1 MQKAAHQTDM
11 CGSGKGSRHKKDSGG
26 TKGIP
31 ILAFVAPPLALSSP
45 DVDDVVHRD
54 LLRAQL
60 ANHHHASGIQDAKQ
74 LGADPLVP
82 RAVFRRFMQ
91 LKPRSDTYGLRKGK
105 ERGGQVERCQ
115 AIIRCVDSRADRIR
129 TWQAG
134 HK

>member
-11 CGSGKGSRHKKDSGG
+11 CGSSKGTRHKRDSGG

-91 LKPRSDTYGLRKGK
+91 LKPRSGTYGLTAEREGAGRTGGK
-105 ERGGQVERCQ
+105 VPGNYQVCGF
-115 AIIRCVDSRADRIR
+115 
-129 TWQAG
+129 TG
-134 HK
+134 

>member
-11 CGSGKGSRHKKDSGG
+11 CGSGKGSRHKRDSGG

-60 ANHHHASGIQDAKQ
+60 ANNHLHASGCEA
-74 LGADPLVP
+74 AW
-82 RAVFRRFMQ
+82 
-91 LKPRSDTYGLRKGK
+91 
-105 ERGGQVERCQ
+105 C
-115 AIIRCVDSRADRIR
+115 
-129 TWQAG
+129 
-134 HK
+134 